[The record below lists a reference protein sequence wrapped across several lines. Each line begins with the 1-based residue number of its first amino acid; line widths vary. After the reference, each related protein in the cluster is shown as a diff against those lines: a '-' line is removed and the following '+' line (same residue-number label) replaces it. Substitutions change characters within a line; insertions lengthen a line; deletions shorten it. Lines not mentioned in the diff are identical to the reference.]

1 MEQQIKKVLIIG
13 GGIGGLSAAIALRKI
28 GLSVTVCEASSR
40 NSLKGAGILQP
51 QNSFEVLKAL
61 GIYEQ
66 CINKGFQLNFLKI
79 LNKDGV
85 IISEIS
91 ERFMDESL
99 PGRNAIWR
107 SELSEILVTKAQS
120 LGVNIEW
127 NKVLKSY
134 TERENEVNVTF
145 EDKSTLTCDI
155 LIGFDGIRSKVRDIM
170 LGRNIYPQFLGMG
183 SWRFPIEFPKNKSF
197 NETLMFHNGS
207 TKIGIVPLSES
218 AGYAF
223 ILKPV
228 KIDYWDD
235 KMTRYERVMSIVD
248 QFKGASTLIKEGLSK
263 DSPIIFTLVEEV
275 ALEEN
280 WYSNRVVIG
289 GDAAHASAPNLAQGA
304 AMAIED
310 AIVLAEEIDKHDC
323 FYTAFQSYFKRRYYR
338 AQKIQKLSSELVRKE
353 LLKEEG
359 SEKIINECYSFLS
372 TAY

>member
-1 MEQQIKKVLIIG
+1 MKQQIKKVLIIG
-13 GGIGGLSAAIALRKI
+13 GGIGGLSAAIALRKN
-28 GLSVTVCEASSR
+28 GLSVTVCESSSS

-51 QNSFEVLKAL
+51 QNSFGVLKEL

-66 CINKGFQLNFLKI
+66 CLNKGFQLNSLKI
-79 LNKDGV
+79 FDKHGTV
-85 IISEIS
+85 ISEIS
-91 ERFMDESL
+91 ERFMDENL

-107 SELSEILVTKAQS
+107 SELSGILVAKAQS

-127 NKVLKSY
+127 NKTLKSY
-134 TERENEVNVTF
+134 TEHEYGVNVTF
-145 EDKSTLTCDI
+145 EDESTLTCDI

-170 LGRNIYPQFLGMG
+170 LGRKIPPQFLGMG
-183 SWRFPIEFPKNKSF
+183 SWRFPIEFPKSKSF
-197 NETLMFHNGS
+197 NETLMLHSGS

-223 ILKPV
+223 ILRPV

-235 KMTRYERVMSIVD
+235 KMTRYERVMNIVD
-248 QFKGASTLIKEGLSK
+248 QFRGASILIKEGLSK
-263 DSPIIFTLVEEV
+263 DSPIIFNLVEEIV
-275 ALEEN
+275 LEEN

-310 AIVLAEEIDKHDC
+310 AIVLAEEIDNHDY
-323 FYTAFQSYFKRRYYR
+323 FYIAFQSYFKRRYYR
-338 AQKIQKLSSELVRKE
+338 AQKIQKLSSELIRKE
-353 LLKEEG
+353 LLREEG
-359 SEKIINECYSFLS
+359 SEKIIMACHSFLS

>member
-1 MEQQIKKVLIIG
+1 MKQQIKQVLIIG

-28 GLSVTVCEASSR
+28 GLSVTVCESSR
-40 NSLKGAGILQP
+40 SNSLKGAGILQP
-51 QNSFEVLKAL
+51 QNSFKVLKEL
-61 GIYEQ
+61 GIYEE
-66 CINKGFQLNFLKI
+66 CLNKGFQLDYLKI
-79 LNKDGV
+79 FDKDGM

-91 ERFMDESL
+91 ERFMDENL

-107 SELSEILVTKAQS
+107 SELSGILVAKAQS

-127 NKVLKSY
+127 NKTLQSY
-134 TERENEVNVTF
+134 TEHEYGVHVTF
-145 EDKSTLTCDI
+145 EDESTLTCDI

-170 LGRNIYPQFLGMG
+170 LGQKIHPQFLGMG
-183 SWRFPIEFPKNKSF
+183 SWRFPIEFPKSKSF
-197 NETLMFHNGS
+197 HETLMFHNGS

-218 AGYAF
+218 AGYVF

-235 KMTRYERVMSIVD
+235 KMTRYERVMNIVD
-248 QFKGASTLIKEGLSK
+248 RFRGASNVIKEGLSK
-263 DSPIIFTLVEEV
+263 DAPIIFNLVEEV
-275 ALEEN
+275 VLEEK

-310 AIVLAEEIDKHDC
+310 AIVLAEEIDNHDY
-323 FYTAFQSYFKRRYYR
+323 FYTAFQSYFKRRYDR
-338 AQKIQKLSSELVRKE
+338 AQKIQKLSSELIRKE
-353 LLKEEG
+353 LRREEG